1 MVRTLTAA
9 DRRSLI
15 RLASTLPVGSSERK
29 AILKGL
35 HPLSR
40 TASEARWFQGVHRR
54 NKGLFYRGA
63 RGTGP
68 NDGSGLGAMGNG
80 VYLTWSR
87 PMAEFFAQRSGGEVY
102 TYEVPSDLRLLDAQS
117 KEMAEIKAE
126 FGFKPW
132 EYSDDPAY
140 ARIITEA
147 VKALGYD
154 GVVSDNQADG
164 LVVFNPRKVKVIE
177 EDSGEVR

>member
-1 MVRTLTAA
+1 
-9 DRRSLI
+9 
-15 RLASTLPVGSSERK
+15 
-29 AILKGL
+29 
-35 HPLSR
+35 
-40 TASEARWFQGVHRR
+40 
-54 NKGLFYRGA
+54 
-63 RGTGP
+63 
-68 NDGSGLGAMGNG
+68 
-80 VYLTWSR
+80 
-87 PMAEFFAQRSGGEVY
+87 MAEFFAQRSGGEVY

-126 FGFKPW
+126 FGFEPW
-132 EYSDDPAY
+132 ESSDDPAY
-140 ARIITEA
+140 ARIITET